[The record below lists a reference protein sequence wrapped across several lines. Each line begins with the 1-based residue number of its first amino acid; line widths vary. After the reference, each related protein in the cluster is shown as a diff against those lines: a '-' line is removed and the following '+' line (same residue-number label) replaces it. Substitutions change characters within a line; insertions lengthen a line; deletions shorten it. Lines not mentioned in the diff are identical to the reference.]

1 MVGATRMNNKKFF
14 YLTITLLVLSFIGLF
29 GLAYYCNR
37 YLVKKSDEVVTL
49 KLKNVELSEQ
59 QQAYQALKVNVDKYS
74 YVEDILNSA
83 LPKEKDQAK
92 TAREIF
98 QLAEESNI
106 RLAAIQYPASTLA
119 VPATPTDNSTSSTGN
134 TVKTDPAKNIS
145 QAEPVSGLNGVYAI
159 KATITPIID
168 KDNPV
173 TYDKL
178 ISYLDKL
185 ESNRRALQV
194 TDVEVSP
201 LGKSGESNAISFTI
215 TIKIFI
221 KP

>member
-1 MVGATRMNNKKFF
+1 MNNKKFF
-14 YLTITLLVLSFIGLF
+14 YLTVSLLIFSFIALF
-29 GLAYYCNR
+29 GLAYYGNS
-37 YLVKKSDEVVTL
+37 YLVKKSDEVVDL
-49 KLKNVELSEQ
+49 KLKNVELTEQ
-59 QQAYQALKVNVDKYS
+59 QQAYQTLKLNVDKYS

-98 QLAEESNI
+98 QLAEESGI

-119 VPATPTDNSTSSTGN
+119 TPAPTTDTSSTTG
-134 TVKTDPAKNIS
+134 TSAKTDPAKNIS

-159 KATITPIID
+159 KATITPIVD
-168 KDNPV
+168 KNNPV
-173 TYDKL
+173 TYDKF

-194 TDVEVSP
+194 TDIEVSP
-201 LGKSGESNAISFTI
+201 LGKSGESNTISFTI

>member
-1 MVGATRMNNKKFF
+1 MNNKKFF
-14 YLTITLLVLSFIGLF
+14 YLTTLLLILSFIALF
-29 GLAYYCNR
+29 GLAYYGNS
-37 YLVKKSDEVVTL
+37 YLVKKSDEVVDL
-49 KLKNVELSEQ
+49 KLKNIELSEQ
-59 QQAYQALKVNVDKYS
+59 QRAYQTLKVNVDKYS

-98 QLAEESNI
+98 QLAEESGI

-119 VPATPTDNSTSSTGN
+119 TPAPTTDSTSSSTTGGV
-134 TVKTDPAKNIS
+134 TKTDPAKNIS
-145 QAEPVSGLNGVYAI
+145 QAEPVTGLNGVYAI
-159 KATITPIID
+159 KATITPIVD

-173 TYDKL
+173 TYDRL

-194 TDVEVSP
+194 TDIEVSP